1 MCKLELRKLEENKM
15 KKQKMWR
22 GLIVPLILMSMAG
35 CQSTQAAYQAGTYE
49 GIGKG
54 KNGDVKVEVTL
65 SKDKIEK
72 VQVLEHHET
81 QDIAEAALEKIPAN
95 IVKSQTTNVD
105 AVAGATVISD
115 AIKDGAND
123 ALIKAGVDPAKL
135 VAKETKEENK
145 EIEQIETDVVVIGAG
160 AAGSAAALT
169 AKQNGVEVV
178 LLEKTAKPMGA
189 GTLAGG
195 MFAADSKQQ
204 VEENATVDKEW
215 LYDRYK
221 EASQGHMNSILVRE
235 IIDNAGQTVDW
246 LNENGAKMSL
256 VQAGAG
262 GGYEHRDAPTT
273 LHGYQEGGTV
283 AITNLVNNLEQAG
296 GKVYFSTPATELRT
310 NKEGKVIGV
319 KAKKEDGSTLEV
331 TAKSVIL
338 ACGGYGGNQEM
349 LDNYLGTPNT
359 QGEIAHNTGDGLQM
373 AWSAGAGKY
382 GTGTTQY
389 FWETFKNEEIGQM
402 AELVG
407 GDWFAL
413 NAFSAYPN
421 LRVNI
426 FGQRFSDETD
436 ASLYSVHGAEIAS
449 QPKQTEYVIF
459 DQGMLDT
466 IKESGTVAIEDTYG
480 RFEGNRQFF
489 YEFNEPNDTDDF
501 IKRQNTPTD
510 FTPLLD
516 QLTKTGVVFKANSVS
531 ELAEQMGMD
540 GANLSA
546 SVTQYNTAKAQG
558 KDDLFFSDPERMISV
573 SKGPFYA
580 VKYVARNLGTLGGVR
595 INDQIQAVTPE
606 GEVVDNLYVA
616 GADAGGMYGSAYV
629 DFEGGTLGFAYTS
642 GRLAGKNAAES
653 IK

>member
-1 MCKLELRKLEENKM
+1 M
-15 KKQKMWR
+15 KQQKFL
-22 GLIVPLILMSMAG
+22 GLLMVPLLLMGMTG
-35 CQSTQAAYQAGTYE
+35 CGSGKSAYQPGTYE
-49 GIGKG
+49 GVGKG

-65 SKDKIEK
+65 TKDKIESVK
-72 VQVLEHHET
+72 VTEHHET
-81 QDIAEAALEKIPAN
+81 MDIAETALEKIPAEIIKAQSTDVD
-95 IVKSQTTNVD
+95 IVT
-105 AVAGATVISD
+105 GATVISD
-115 AIKDGAND
+115 AIKEGAND
-123 ALIKAGVDPAKL
+123 ALVKAGVNPEELKKKET
-135 VAKETKEENK
+135 AKESQKT
-145 EIEQIETDVVVIGAG
+145 EQVRTDIVVVGAG

-169 AKQNGVEVV
+169 AKQAGVDVI

-204 VEENATVDKEW
+204 IKANATVDKEW

-235 IIDNAGQTVDW
+235 IIDNAGKTVDW

-256 VQAGAG
+256 VAAGSG
-262 GGYEHRDAPTT
+262 GGYEHRDAPAT

-296 GKVYFSTPATELRT
+296 GTVYYSTPATEIL
-310 NKEGKVIGV
+310 KDKDGKVTGV
-319 KAKKEDGSTLEV
+319 KAQKEDGTILEV

-338 ACGGYGGNQEM
+338 ACGGFGGNQEM
-349 LDNYLGTPNT
+349 LDEYLGTPNT
-359 QGEIAHNTGDGLQM
+359 QGEIGHNTGDGLQM

-382 GTGTTQY
+382 GVGTTQY
-389 FWETFKNEEIGQM
+389 FWETFKNEEIGKM

-413 NAFSAYPN
+413 NTFTGYPN

-436 ASLYSVHGAEIAS
+436 ATLYSVHGAEIAS

-466 IKESGTVAIEDTYG
+466 IKKSGTIALEDKYS
-480 RFEGNRQFF
+480 RFENNRQFF
-489 YEFNEPNDTDDF
+489 YEFNEPNDTDEL
-501 IKRQNTPTD
+501 IKRDKMKND
-510 FTPLLD
+510 FTPLLA
-516 QLTKTGVVFKANSVS
+516 QLTETGVVFKADNVND
-531 ELAEQMGMD
+531 LAKEMGID
-540 GANLSA
+540 AKNLTA
-546 SVTQYNTAKAQG
+546 AVEQYNSAKDKG
-558 KDDLFFSDPERMISV
+558 KDELFFSDTKRMLKV
-573 SKGPFYA
+573 EKGPFYA
-580 VKYVARNLGTLGGVR
+580 VKFVARNLGTLGGVR
-595 INDQIQAVTPE
+595 INDQIQAVNAD
-606 GEVVDNLYVA
+606 GEVIDNLYVA

-642 GRLAGKNAAES
+642 GHLAGQNAAEAL
-653 IK
+653 KK